1 MDNVILMVDRSCMEE
16 YRMICS
22 IEISFRFIIIF
33 LFQQHLG
40 PGIGEDDLHLHL
52 TPPSHALVECD
63 IGMRSEW

>member
-1 MDNVILMVDRSCMEE
+1 
-16 YRMICS
+16 MICS

-63 IGMRSEW
+63 IGMRSEWRDLEAGEELGGFFP